1 MEASVVKNQMKTLKS
16 DLERRLGAINRDLS
30 ARLDTD
36 SEERALQVEND
47 EVLVAMREEAS
58 TLIAAIDAALERLDS
73 GKYGDCAKCHV
84 QIGEDRLAAL
94 PCTPFCAECAR
105 SSD

>member
-47 EVLVAMREEAS
+47 EVLVAMREEAA
-58 TLIAAIDAALERLDS
+58 TQIAAIDAALERLSS
-73 GKYGDCAKCHV
+73 GTYGDCVKCHV
-84 QIGEDRLAAL
+84 QIGKDRLAAL
-94 PCTPFCAECAR
+94 PYTPFCAECAR